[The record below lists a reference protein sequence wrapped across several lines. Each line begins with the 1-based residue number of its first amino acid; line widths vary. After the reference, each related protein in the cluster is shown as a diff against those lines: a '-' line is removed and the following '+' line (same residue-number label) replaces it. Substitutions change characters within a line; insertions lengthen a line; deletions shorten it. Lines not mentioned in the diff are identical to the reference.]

1 MTWLKYKFVI
11 VVAAIV
17 LAVVGMATIAL
28 AQSQQPTVYSFLEKP
43 PIISTATFEREI
55 NMKNMPATIPA
66 GAQKQTFTISLDGED
81 YRMDFGG
88 GMAGRFGQLY
98 WQIIGGQL
106 IRFDTRFNRQDG
118 NSGGIVQGGTVARM
132 GINSLVSAGI
142 TTASIKHIEWQNG
155 NQKAAFDAD
164 DGNKYTVEFVEENG
178 HLVLA
183 TVHTVHDAETGWADG
198 IVAYHY
204 DPQFCEGQFPVEIT
218 RYFGDRMDEK
228 EKAFIIRIKSLEV
241 SRDHLASSI
250 LDPGKFMMTNKNYT
264 SLFYSN
270 NILYWAAAKGEV
282 QRVLTAKENAAE
294 IEKIRN
300 HQHTTMKGQSRLLV
314 WLWFGIV
321 LIAIGG
327 GVVAIA
333 RRKRI

>member
-1 MTWLKYKFVI
+1 MTWLKYKFAI
-11 VVAAIV
+11 VVAAIA
-17 LAVVGMATIAL
+17 LAVGGIATITL

-55 NMKNMPATIPA
+55 NMKYMPASIPA

-88 GMAGRFGQLY
+88 GMDGRLGQLY
-98 WQIIGGQL
+98 WQTIGRQL
-106 IRFDTRFNRQDG
+106 TRFDTRFNRQDG
-118 NSGGIVQGGTVARM
+118 NSGGIVQSSTVARG

-155 NQKAAFDAD
+155 NQKATFDAD

-183 TVHTVHDAETGWADG
+183 TVHDAETGRADG
-198 IVAYHY
+198 VVAYRY
-204 DPQFCEGQFPVEIT
+204 DPQFCEGQFPAEIT
-218 RYFGDRMDEK
+218 RYFGDRVDEK
-228 EKAFIIRIKSLEV
+228 EKAYIIRIQSLNV
-241 SRDHLASSI
+241 SANHLAPDI
-250 LDPGKFMMTNKNYT
+250 LDPDKFILTTHANYIPF
-264 SLFYSN
+264 FYSN
-270 NILYWAAAKGEV
+270 NVPYWADAKGEV
-282 QRVLTAKENAAE
+282 KRVLTAEENAAE
-294 IEKIRN
+294 IEKIR
-300 HQHTTMKGQSRLLV
+300 HHRHATLKEQSRLHI
-314 WLWFGIV
+314 WLWSGII

-327 GVVAIA
+327 GVAAIA